1 MVTTDFEDS
10 QFGFIPGIGTNMAIS
25 LAQDVITHNIKYKSA
40 MHWYS
45 LDAEGAFDALPFP
58 VLFRKAYGILPSVC
72 WRIMYLWYS
81 NIAVQ
86 IRWKGSL
93 GKHIKAMKGT
103 RQGGLSS
110 PFLFNVFYQGM
121 VNKLSEAVGG
131 SCING
136 VKYNVFCYAD
146 DILLCSTTVTGLQ
159 KLINLANR
167 YISYQGLSFNPAKTK
182 CMVFGKCYLDR
193 QPSWVLNRSAL
204 DVQCNGGLKYLGA
217 TLSAKCGKQHVQDRV
232 AACRRAFYG
241 MRDVGLYAGG
251 LDPYTVAHI
260 WKTALQPVLMYGV
273 QAVHLNRS
281 QLLSMDSAQAS
292 LVKTTLGLSKGS
304 RSAPLLQ
311 ALKINKSLHCC
322 ITLKV

>member
-40 MHWYS
+40 MYWYS

-110 PFLFNVFYQGM
+110 SPFLFNVFYQGI
-121 VNKLSEAVGG
+121 VNKLSEAIGG

-136 VKYNVFCYAD
+136 VKYNMFCYAA
-146 DILLCSTTVTGLQ
+146 DILLCSTTVTG
-159 KLINLANR
+159 KKNSLANR
-167 YISYQGLSFNPAKTK
+167 YISYQGLNFNSSKTK

-193 QPSWVLNRSAL
+193 QPSWCCVYETNPCWREHESFI
-204 DVQCNGGLKYLGA
+204 
-217 TLSAKCGKQHVQDRV
+217 TFKQARNSYQIVPDHH
-232 AACRRAFYG
+232 
-241 MRDVGLYAGG
+241 
-251 LDPYTVAHI
+251 T
-260 WKTALQPVLMYGV
+260 
-273 QAVHLNRS
+273 
-281 QLLSMDSAQAS
+281 S
-292 LVKTTLGLSKGS
+292 LFK
-304 RSAPLLQ
+304 
-311 ALKINKSLHCC
+311 
-322 ITLKV
+322 